1 MLLIPTQDIQDKG
14 PVYQVLIQDKY
25 EDIPRISEEID
36 SFCEENGVPMK
47 KQYYISLCME
57 ELVVNVIQMGFR
69 KERDNYIDIRVSVLP
84 DQQVALR
91 IRDDAV
97 EFDPTQSREV
107 SLGELMDGSHQEDH
121 NELGLLLVKKMAKS
135 YSYKR
140 TVGFNDFMVVL

>member
-1 MLLIPTQDIQDKG
+1 M
-14 PVYQVLIQDKY
+14 
-25 EDIPRISEEID
+25 
-36 SFCEENGVPMK
+36 
-47 KQYYISLCME
+47 
-57 ELVVNVIQMGFR
+57 VNVIQMGFH

-97 EFDPTQSREV
+97 AFDPTQSHEA
-107 SLGELMDGSHQEDH
+107 SLGELMEGSHQEDH
-121 NELGLLLVKKMAKS
+121 NELGLLLVKKVAKS

>member
-1 MLLIPTQDIQDKG
+1 MLIPTQDNQMNKSA
-14 PVYQVLIQDKY
+14 YQVLIQDKC

-36 SFCEENGVPMK
+36 IFCKEHDVPMK
-47 KQYYISLCME
+47 KRYYISLCIE
-57 ELVVNVIQMGFR
+57 ELVVNVIRLGFR
-69 KERDNYIDIRVSVLP
+69 KEQDNYIDIRVSVLP

-97 EFDPTQSREV
+97 EFDPTQSQEA
-107 SLGELMDGSHQEDH
+107 SLGDLMDGSHQEDH
-121 NELGLLLVKKMAKS
+121 NELGLLLVKKVASS

>member
-1 MLLIPTQDIQDKG
+1 MIPTQDIQNKG

-25 EDIPRISEEID
+25 EDIPRIAAEID
-36 SFCEENGVPMK
+36 NFCEEYGVPMK
-47 KQYYISLCME
+47 KRYTISLCME

-69 KERDNYIDIRVSVLP
+69 RERDNYIDIRVSVLP

-97 EFDPTQSREV
+97 EFDPTQSQEA
-107 SLGELMDGSHQEDH
+107 SLGELLDGSHQEDH
-121 NELGLLLVKKMAKS
+121 NELGLLLVKKVASS